1 MEIEIPAWLTVE
13 LLLYVAETE
22 RTVEEVVKDAIKSY
36 MERND
41 ARVPYSIYSEISQK
55 NSVWESE
62 K

>member
-1 MEIEIPAWLTVE
+1 MEIEIPAWLTEE

-41 ARVPYSIYSEISQK
+41 A
-55 NSVWESE
+55 NG
-62 K
+62 